1 MQKNKG
7 DEISTLH
14 NLSSIY
20 LKHTDERY
28 SELEMEAKFGT
39 KGMKHLTKMDYD
51 NVAKR
56 LKSCDWNAV
65 QTTGEYLLRIHPEV
79 LDVHTGKFKRG
90 DKFRVE
96 VAGLHNI
103 QEYCKTNSIQQVNRR
118 TASSV
123 SIGRKNGYKMKDTD
137 TYAAS
142 ADFDSFNF
150 RVSLNVEETISKT
163 GKIGTEVFE
172 NWNRSRKSFRYLN
185 RTSFIHPDHPF
196 RVDLSIVK
204 SSSKH
209 ERGWMIQTYNID
221 ESNVFNNP
229 DTYEIEVEVLPKA
242 KTIYKTPEQLS
253 AGLQRVVTI
262 VLTGL
267 QGTNYPVSYDE
278 QRNILHT
285 YHRLLFKD
293 EVKKG
298 QYTDKKYFQS
308 SDFIGPGLVT
318 LELINVGPVNENV
331 IAPNITEEFSY
342 CVTEKADGLR
352 TLLYVTDIG
361 RIYLINMNMQV
372 MFTGAKTAERNCF
385 NTILDGE
392 LVIHDKNGRF
402 INSFVAFDVYFVG
415 ETDVR
420 HRPFMKVP
428 NKDEAY
434 FKEGTRLSLLKEV
447 IRVLRPTGISEK
459 KASPISI
466 TSKQFYPSFEVGST
480 SASIFEASQQLL
492 RRIADGEFAY
502 EIDGLIYTPTMLGVG
517 SSKIMEAG
525 PKRKITWSHIFK
537 WKPSI
542 ATNTFP
548 KSYNTVDFL
557 VVTKKGTDGKDIV
570 STLFEAGASQL
581 QQYKTLSLLVGF
593 DITKHGFIN
602 PCQDVLE
609 DRFSAGLPSDEE
621 GYKPRQFYPTNPY
634 DPLAGICNVML
645 NTDPNGTMQMYTEE
659 GDVFYDQMVVE
670 FRYDM
675 TKSGTWKWVPMR
687 VRYDKTADFRS
698 GNGVGA
704 NDYNTANSNWHSMY
718 NPVTEEMLS
727 TGQNI
732 PSVEVSDDV
741 YYNSVTN
748 DKQTQ
753 RMRDF
758 HNLYVKKALING
770 VSKNG
775 QTLIDFAC
783 GKAGD
788 LPKWMSARLSF
799 VLGIDVAA
807 DNLEHRVNGAC
818 ARYLNFKMTTKHMPD
833 AIFLN
838 GNSALNIRSGTN
850 MYNDKANQIVRSL
863 FGHSAMNEQLGKMVA
878 RHHGKLANGFD
889 ISSCQFAIHYMFEN
903 KQTFY
908 QFMRNVAECTKLN
921 GYFIATCYDGHTIF
935 NMLRRK
941 ERSDIYVGERKI
953 WSVIKMYNQDT
964 YNADD
969 SCLGYQIDVYQ
980 DSINQTLTEYLV
992 NFDFLVAAMDKYGFS
1007 LVQREEAKHM
1017 GLPDGSAMFSTLFQS
1032 MTSEVQRFPNK
1043 RVDYK
1048 QALEMTDY
1056 EKDISF
1062 LNRYFVFKK
1071 TSNRN
1076 AETLT
1081 AALLQGDDVGHNSNS
1096 GVLKRRTEEKVA
1108 NLEDNEK
1115 KVAKKAETNAN
1126 IDANVETK
1134 AEEGKLLAEV
1144 KKKKLTRKKRSTA
1157 VVEKEEQV

>member
-1 MQKNKG
+1 MQKAHEEVSLN
-7 DEISTLH
+7 T
-14 NLSSIY
+14 LSSIY
-20 LKHTDERY
+20 LKSTPAQY

-39 KGMKHLTKMDYD
+39 RGIKHLTKIDYD

-56 LKSCDWNAV
+56 LKSCGWTVTQA
-65 QTTGEYLLRIHPEV
+65 TGEYLLRIHPEV
-79 LDVHTGKFKRG
+79 LDAHTGKFKRG
-90 DKFRVE
+90 DKFRIE

-103 QEYCKTNSIQQVNRR
+103 QEYCKTNSIQQVNRKNP
-118 TASSV
+118 ASV
-123 SIGRKNGYKMKDTD
+123 SIGRKMGYKNKDTD
-137 TYAAS
+137 SFLPS
-142 ADFDSFNF
+142 ADFDAFNF
-150 RVSLNVEETISKT
+150 RVSLNVEETVSKT
-163 GKIGTEVFE
+163 GKIGTDVFE
-172 NWNRSRKSFRYLN
+172 NWNRTRKSFRYLN
-185 RTSFIHPDHPF
+185 RTSFTHTDYPF

-209 ERGWMIQTYNID
+209 ERGWMLQTYTID
-221 ESNVFNNP
+221 ESNVFHNP
-229 DTYEIEVEVLPKA
+229 DTYEIEIEVMPKA
-242 KTIYKTPEQLS
+242 KNVYKTPEQLS
-253 AGLQRVVTI
+253 AGLQKAVTM

-267 QGTNYPVSYDE
+267 QCTNYPVSYEE
-278 QRNILHT
+278 QRNTLHS
-285 YHRLLFKD
+285 YHRLLFSD

-298 QYTDKKYFQS
+298 QYTEKKYFQS
-308 SDFIGPGLVT
+308 SDFLGPGLVT
-318 LELINVGPVNENV
+318 LELINVGPINENIV
-331 IAPNITEEFSY
+331 APNITEPYSY
-342 CVTEKADGLR
+342 CVTEKADGSR
-352 TLLYVTDIG
+352 NLLYVADNG

-372 MFTGAKTAERNCF
+372 MFTGAKTTEKNCF
-385 NTILDGE
+385 NSILDGE
-392 LVIHDKNGRF
+392 LVVHDKHGRF

-415 ETDVR
+415 GTDVR
-420 HRPFMKVP
+420 HRPFMRVP
-428 NKDEAY
+428 NKEEAY

-447 IRVLRPTGISEK
+447 IRVLKPTGIVEK
-459 KASPISI
+459 RASPMSIS
-466 TSKQFYPSFEVGST
+466 SKQFYPSLEVGST
-480 SASIFEASQQLL
+480 SSSIFEASQQLL

-502 EIDGLIYTPTMLGVG
+502 EIDGLIYTPTLLGVG
-517 SSKIMEAG
+517 SSKVMEAG

-537 WKPSI
+537 WKPSV

-570 STLFEAGASQL
+570 SPLFEAGANQL
-581 QQYKTLSLLVGF
+581 LQYKTLSLLVGF
-593 DITKHGFIN
+593 DIAKHGFIN
-602 PCQDVLE
+602 PCQDVLD
-609 DRFSAGLPSDEE
+609 DRFSAGVPTDEE

-645 NTDPNGTMQMYTEE
+645 KADPNGTMQMYTEE
-659 GDVFYDQMVVE
+659 GDVFGDQMVVE

-675 TKSGTWKWVPMR
+675 SNSGTWKWVPMR

-732 PSVEVSDDV
+732 PTAEVADDV
-741 YYNSVTN
+741 YYNSISN
-748 DKQTQ
+748 DKRTQ

-758 HNLYVKKALING
+758 HNLFVKKALIHG

-788 LPKWMSARLSF
+788 LPKWIASRLSF

-863 FGHSAMNEQLGKMVA
+863 FGISGADEQLGKTVV

-889 ISSCQFAIHYMFEN
+889 VSSCQFALHYMFEN

-908 QFMRNVAECTKLN
+908 QFMRNVAECTKLHR
-921 GYFIATCYDGHTIF
+921 YFIATCYDGHTIF
-935 NMLRRK
+935 NMLKRQ
-941 ERSDIYVGERKI
+941 ERSDIYVDDHKV
-953 WSVIKMYNQDT
+953 WSVIKMYSQEEYT
-964 YNADD
+964 ADD

-980 DSINQTLTEYLV
+980 DSINQTLSEYLV
-992 NFDFLVAAMDKYGFS
+992 NFEFLTAAMDKYGFS
-1007 LVQREEAKHM
+1007 LVSREEARQM

-1032 MTSEVQRFPNK
+1032 MEAEVKRFPN
-1043 RVDYK
+1043 RRTDYK
-1048 QALEMTDY
+1048 QACDMTDY
-1056 EKDISF
+1056 EKEISF
-1062 LNRYFVFKK
+1062 LNRYVVFKK

-1081 AALLQGDDVGHNSNS
+1081 AALLQGEENTNSNS
-1096 GVLKRRTEEKVA
+1096 NGILKRRAEELKPLTPEEPKPEEPKPEKV
-1108 NLEDNEK
+1108 
-1115 KVAKKAETNAN
+1115 
-1126 IDANVETK
+1126 
-1134 AEEGKLLAEV
+1134 EEVKLLAEV
-1144 KKKKLTRKKRSTA
+1144 KKKKQTRKKRPVA
-1157 VVEKEEQV
+1157 NLVLVEEEEEPV